1 MKKFIG
7 VIFALVSAVAL
18 SLGLAACSGN
28 GGNEG
33 GGNGGGD
40 DKGTRYSIQAPQNSD
55 VYTVTGLPDGAYE
68 DDKVTFKVVLS
79 DPENSVLSEVGVEPS
94 TSAYYALSGADDGTY
109 SFTMPAEPVKIVI
122 DARAF
127 EEVLSDGGVTF
138 VSDNAREIAVNSGNT
153 KVWDEDNNLVD
164 RWAFDISLGWRNTA
178 AFSSNS
184 KVTSSDET
192 VIPSDAVTIKEGDK
206 GNNFYFT
213 SAEILIDTSKIN
225 PGKTW
230 LEIYLQSN
238 NSSTSRGTV
247 CVQITVT
254 AEGTVTEVEK
264 WTETVVFTLSSGI
277 DTEDLYFCFTDTDYG
292 SNMDSQERQY
302 FYAGEYEIS
311 DDDTVTLT
319 IEYVKGHK
327 YRVTA
332 GINDG
337 SGNSLE
343 LNESVTSGAAYQDD
357 ALTFERTGVTI
368 EITVRNEFWRP

>member
-1 MKKFIG
+1 MKKFLG
-7 VIFALVSAVAL
+7 LMLTIFSAFAL
-18 SLGLAACSGN
+18 SLGLAACSDD
-28 GGNEG
+28 GGG

-40 DKGTRYSIQAPQNSD
+40 DKGTRYSIQAPQASD
-55 VYTVTGLPDGAYE
+55 IYTVTGLPDGAYE
-68 DDKVTFKVVLS
+68 DDKVSFKVVLN
-79 DPENSVLSEVGVEPS
+79 DPENSLLSEVGVEPL
-94 TSAYYALSGADDGTY
+94 TSAYYALSGTQDGTY

-138 VSDNAREIAVNSGNT
+138 ASGNAREIAVNSGNT
-153 KVWDEDNNLVD
+153 KVWDENNKLVD
-164 RWAFDISLGWRNTA
+164 RWAFDISLDWRNTA

-184 KVTSSDET
+184 KVTSSDES
-192 VIPSDAVTIKEGDK
+192 VIPVDAVTIKEGDK

-238 NSSTSRGTV
+238 NSSSSRGTV

-254 AEGTVTEVEK
+254 AEGTVTEVEM

-277 DTEDLYFCFTDTDYG
+277 DTDNLYFCFTDTDYG

-311 DDDTVTLT
+311 DDDTVTLA
-319 IEYVKGHK
+319 IEYVKGHR
-327 YRVTA
+327 YTVTA

-343 LNESVTSGAAYQDD
+343 LDESVTSGAAYQGDV
-357 ALTFERTGVTI
+357 LTFEREGATI
-368 EITVRNEFWRP
+368 DITVRNEFWKP

>member
-1 MKKFIG
+1 MKKFLG
-7 VIFALVSAVAL
+7 LMLTIFSAFAL
-18 SLGLAACSGN
+18 SLGLAACSDD
-28 GGNEG
+28 GGG

-40 DKGTRYSIQAPQNSD
+40 DKGTRYSIQTPQAFD
-55 VYTVTGLPDGAYE
+55 IYTVTGLPDGAYE
-68 DDKVTFKVVLS
+68 DDKVSFKVVLN
-79 DPENSVLSEVGVEPS
+79 DPENSLLSEVGVEPS
-94 TSAYYALSGADDGTY
+94 TSAYYALSGAEDGTY

-138 VSDNAREIAVNSGNT
+138 VSGNAREIAVNSGNT
-153 KVWDEDNNLVD
+153 KVWDENNKLVD
-164 RWAFDISLGWRNTA
+164 RWAFDISLDWRNTA

-184 KVTSSDET
+184 KVTSSDES
-192 VIPSDAVTIKEGDK
+192 VIPVDAVTIKEGDK

-238 NSSTSRGTV
+238 NSSSSRGTV

-277 DTEDLYFCFTDTDYG
+277 DTDNLYFCFTDTDYG

-311 DDDTVTLT
+311 DDDTVTLA
-319 IEYVKGHK
+319 IEYVKGHR
-327 YRVTA
+327 YTVTA

-343 LNESVTSGAAYQDD
+343 LDESVTSGAAYQGDV
-357 ALTFERTGVTI
+357 LTFEREGVTI
-368 EITVRNEFWRP
+368 DITVRNEFWKP

>member
-1 MKKFIG
+1 MKKFLG
-7 VIFALVSAVAL
+7 LMLTIFSAFAL
-18 SLGLAACSGN
+18 SLGLAACSDD
-28 GGNEG
+28 GGG

-40 DKGTRYSIQAPQNSD
+40 DKGTRYSIQAPQASD
-55 VYTVTGLPDGAYE
+55 IYTVTGLPDGAYE
-68 DDKVTFKVVLS
+68 GDKVSFKVVLN
-79 DPENSVLSEVGVEPS
+79 DPENSLLSEVGVEPS
-94 TSAYYALSGADDGTY
+94 TSAYYALSGAQDGTY

-127 EEVLSDGGVTF
+127 EEVLSDGGVNF
-138 VSDNAREIAVNSGNT
+138 VSGNAREIAVNSGNT
-153 KVWDEDNNLVD
+153 KVWDENNKLVD
-164 RWAFDISLGWRNTA
+164 RWAFDISLDWRNTA

-184 KVTSSDET
+184 KVTSSDES
-192 VIPSDAVTIKEGDK
+192 VIPADAVTIKEGDK

-238 NSSTSRGTV
+238 NSSSSRGTV

-277 DTEDLYFCFTDTDYG
+277 DTDNLYFCFTDTDYG

-311 DDDTVTLT
+311 DDDTVTLA
-319 IEYVKGHK
+319 IEYVKGHR
-327 YRVTA
+327 YTVTA

-343 LNESVTSGAAYQDD
+343 LDESVTSGAAYQGDV
-357 ALTFERTGVTI
+357 LTFEREGVTI
-368 EITVRNEFWRP
+368 EITVRNEFWKP

>member
-1 MKKFIG
+1 MKKFLG
-7 VIFALVSAVAL
+7 LMLTIFSAFAL
-18 SLGLAACSGN
+18 SLGLAACSDD
-28 GGNEG
+28 GGG

-40 DKGTRYSIQAPQNSD
+40 DKGTRYSIQAPQASD
-55 VYTVTGLPDGAYE
+55 IYTVTGLPDGAYE
-68 DDKVTFKVVLS
+68 DDKVSFKVVLN
-79 DPENSVLSEVGVEPS
+79 DPENSLLSEVGVEPL
-94 TSAYYALSGADDGTY
+94 TSAYYALSGTQDGTY

-138 VSDNAREIAVNSGNT
+138 ASGNAREIAVNSGNT
-153 KVWDEDNNLVD
+153 KVWDENNKLVD
-164 RWAFDISLGWRNTA
+164 RWAFDISLDWRNTA

-184 KVTSSDET
+184 KVTSSDES
-192 VIPSDAVTIKEGDK
+192 VIPVDAVTIKEGDK

-238 NSSTSRGTV
+238 NSSSSRGTV

-254 AEGTVTEVEK
+254 AEGTVTEVEM

-277 DTEDLYFCFTDTDYG
+277 DTDNLYFCFTDTDYG

-311 DDDTVTLT
+311 DDDTVTLA
-319 IEYVKGHK
+319 IEYVKGHRYTVK
-327 YRVTA
+327 A

-343 LNESVTSGAAYQDD
+343 LDESVTSGAAYQGDV
-357 ALTFERTGVTI
+357 LTFEREGATI
-368 EITVRNEFWRP
+368 DITVRNEFWKP